1 MSNWMTGKPE
11 SCERSIELS
20 KALAF
25 LDLETTGSATGTDRI
40 VEIGVF
46 KVTPEGGTLEFQSL
60 VNPEIPIPT
69 EVTSVHGI
77 RDDDVRRC
85 PTFAAIA
92 AQLKGF
98 LSDCDFAGFNLVRF
112 DLPILQAEFLRV
124 GQPFDIDGCNV
135 IDLMAIF
142 HQREPRDLKAA
153 HQFYCGS
160 EHKGAHSAFADAR
173 ACWNILRCQLSMYP
187 DLPVS
192 PAGLGAVIADYR
204 KQRTQDS
211 GGWFEMRHGKP
222 ALARGKHRGALLSE
236 VAGTDREYLKWMLSL
251 DLPEDTISVIRQI
264 LPECGKQQSHTGR
277 TTE

>member
-1 MSNWMTGKPE
+1 MSNWMTGKPQ

-20 KALAF
+20 KALVF
-25 LDLETTGSATGTDRI
+25 LDLETTGSAGTDRI

-46 KVTPEGGTLEFQSL
+46 KVTPEGGSLEFQSL
-60 VNPEIPIPT
+60 VTPGIPIPAEAT
-69 EVTSVHGI
+69 LVHGI
-77 RDDDVRRC
+77 RDGDVGRC
-85 PTFAAIA
+85 PTFGAIA

-98 LSDCDFAGFNLVRF
+98 LSGCDFAGFNLVRF

-135 IDLMAIF
+135 IDLMVIF

-173 ACWNILRCQLSMYP
+173 ACWNILRGQLSIYP

-192 PAGLGAVIADYR
+192 PAALGAVIAEYR

-211 GGWFEMRHGKP
+211 RGWFEMRDDKP
-222 ALARGKHRGALLSE
+222 AFARGKQRGALLSE
-236 VAGTDREYLKWMLSL
+236 VAATDREYLKWMLSL
-251 DLPEDTISVIRQI
+251 DLPEDTITVIREI
-264 LPECGKQQSHTGR
+264 LP
-277 TTE
+277 